1 MISGQDNTKRNR
13 LYPVICILI
22 TLSIGFPQ
30 FAFPDTKQ
38 YKHAIPVIDY
48 IAKER
53 PLGNVANVIKTLQE
67 PSSIFRFTLSQQF
80 LAALLSF
87 LVLFLAIYI
96 YLKYVRRSYRLSK
109 QHHKSHHKTSSRK
122 SPRPEP
128 KAADSAMPHPT
139 EPHKKEEET
148 VNEEKSPS
156 EEESEGEVFEFQDE
170 ETKKSRQTDN
180 MEQLKAE
187 RLEHTRRIYHLLEKL

>member
-1 MISGQDNTKRNR
+1 MISGQDSTKRNR
-13 LYPVICILI
+13 LYPVICLLI
-22 TLSIGFPQ
+22 TLAIGFPQ

-38 YKHAIPVIDY
+38 YKRAIPVIDY

-53 PLGNVANVIKTLQE
+53 PLESATTAIKTLQE

-109 QHHKSHHKTSSRK
+109 QHHKSHHKTSSLK
-122 SPRPEP
+122 SPRSEP
-128 KAADSAMPHPT
+128 KAADSAMLSSP
-139 EPHKKEEET
+139 EPHTKEEET
-148 VNEEKSPS
+148 VNMEKSPS

-170 ETKKSRQTDN
+170 ETKKSRQTN
-180 MEQLKAE
+180 NLEQLKAE
-187 RLEHTRRIYHLLEKL
+187 RLEHAGRIYHLLDKL